1 MPHKAQ
7 YRYLQ
12 VKRGS
17 NYRQL
22 AVNGRI
28 RAEILYRQTI
38 GPEPLTPEQVAQE
51 YNLPV
56 DAVLEAIRYCQENQ
70 EVLDAD
76 RTMEDASIKAHGL
89 DRWPHAPSNSKS
101 MP

>member
-1 MPHKAQ
+1 MSNAVP
-7 YRYLQ
+7 YRYLR

-28 RAEILYRQTI
+28 RAEILYRQTV
-38 GPEPLTPEQVAQE
+38 GPEALPPEQVAQE
-51 YNLPV
+51 YSLPV
-56 DAVLEAIRYCQENQ
+56 EAVLEAIRYCEQNQ

-76 RTMEDASIKAHGL
+76 RAMEDASIKAHGL
-89 DRWPHAPSNSKS
+89 DRWPHAPKDSKP

>member
-1 MPHKAQ
+1 MPDSGP
-7 YRYLQ
+7 YRYLR

-28 RAEILYRQTI
+28 RAEILYRQTV
-38 GPEPLTPEQVAQE
+38 GPEPLTPDQVAQE
-51 YNLPV
+51 YSLPV
-56 DAVLEAIRYCQENQ
+56 EAVLEAIRYCEQNQ

-76 RTMEDASIKAHGL
+76 RAMEDASIKAHGL
-89 DRWPHAPSNSKS
+89 DRWPHAPRDSQS